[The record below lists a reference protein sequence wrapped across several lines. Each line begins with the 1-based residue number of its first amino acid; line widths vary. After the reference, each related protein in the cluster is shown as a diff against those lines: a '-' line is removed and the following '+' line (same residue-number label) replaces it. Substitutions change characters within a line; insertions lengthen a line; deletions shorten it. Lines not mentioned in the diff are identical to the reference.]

1 MPRSITPAIDC
12 RVLPEANAM
21 SEWIREQGTV
31 LSVTG
36 YEARVR
42 IERQSTCG
50 SCSARSGCGSGVL
63 SEVLGRKAVEV
74 SIGHPGTLKPGDTVT
89 LGIRDQALVSG
100 ALAMYLL
107 PLAGLVAA
115 PALLMLMAPGL
126 SEGFHLLAGALG
138 FALGLLGVR
147 TWLRRRAPDLA
158 PVLLERHPQSGAHR
172 PAGSMLTPR
181 P

>member
-1 MPRSITPAIDC
+1 
-12 RVLPEANAM
+12 M

-31 LSVTG
+31 LSVEG
-36 YEARVR
+36 YAARVR
-42 IERQSTCG
+42 IERRSTCG
-50 SCSARSGCGSGVL
+50 SCSARTGCGSGVL

-74 SIGHPGTLKPGDTVT
+74 SIGHPGSLQPGDTVT

-115 PALLMLMAPGL
+115 PALLMLVVPGL
-126 SEGFHLLAGALG
+126 GEGFHLLAGALG
-138 FALGLLGVR
+138 FAGGLLGVR
-147 TWLRRRAPDLA
+147 AWLRRRAPDLA
-158 PVLLERHPQSGAHR
+158 PVLLERHPAMGTHR
-172 PAGSMLTPR
+172 AAAPMAAPR

>member
-1 MPRSITPAIDC
+1 
-12 RVLPEANAM
+12 M
-21 SEWIREQGTV
+21 SEWIREQGIV
-31 LSVTG
+31 LSVEG
-36 YEARVR
+36 YAARVR

-74 SIGHPGTLKPGDTVT
+74 TVGHPGTLQPGDTVT

-115 PALLMLMAPGL
+115 PGLMMLVAPGL
-126 SEGFHLLAGALG
+126 GEGIHLLAGALG
-138 FALGLLGVR
+138 FAAGLYAVR
-147 TWLRRRAPDLA
+147 VWLRRRAPDLA
-158 PVLLERHPQSGAHR
+158 PVLLERHPASGVHGS
-172 PAGSMLTPR
+172 AGSVLTPR

>member
-1 MPRSITPAIDC
+1 
-12 RVLPEANAM
+12 M

-31 LSVTG
+31 LSVEGHT
-36 YEARVR
+36 ACVR

-74 SIGHPGTLKPGDTVT
+74 SIGHPGTLQPGDTVT

-107 PLAGLVAA
+107 PLAGLVA
-115 PALLMLMAPGL
+115 LPGL
-126 SEGFHLLAGALG
+126 VMLFAPELGEGVHLLAGALG
-138 FALGLLGVR
+138 FTAGLFAVR
-147 TWLRRRAPDLA
+147 AWLRRRAPDLA
-158 PVLLERHPQSGAHR
+158 PVLLERQTGSGTHR
-172 PAGSMLTPR
+172 PAASMLTPR
-181 P
+181 L

>member
-1 MPRSITPAIDC
+1 
-12 RVLPEANAM
+12 M
-21 SEWIREQGTV
+21 SNWIREQGTV
-31 LSVTG
+31 LSVEG
-36 YEARVR
+36 HAARVR

-50 SCSARSGCGSGVL
+50 SCSARTGCGSGVL

-74 SIGHPGTLKPGDTVT
+74 SIGHPGTLQPGDTVT

-115 PALLMLMAPGL
+115 PALLMLLAPGL
-126 SEGFHLLAGALG
+126 GEGAHLLAGLAG
-138 FALGLLGVR
+138 FTAGLFGVR
-147 TWLRRRAPDLA
+147 VWLRRRAPDLA
-158 PVLLERHPQSGAHR
+158 PVLLERHPAAGTHA
-172 PAGSMLTPR
+172 PAASVISPR